1 MYKHLLKRI
10 IDVMLALMALIVL
23 SPIILPVMIALLLT
37 GEHYVF
43 YRQDRIG
50 YKNRTFKIWKFV
62 TMQKGSSKLG
72 TGSLT
77 LRNDPRVLPVGK
89 FLRRTKINEIPQI
102 LNVLIGNMSIV
113 GPRPMMEVDF
123 LKFPEQVQENIYNAR
138 PGITGIGSIIF
149 RDEEKWISKASGDP
163 HEFDKEVIAPHKGK
177 LELWYQENLSF
188 PSDAKLIFCTAWV
201 ILFPNSQLSY
211 KMFIG
216 LPAKPESLQ
225 ITEQEI
231 KTAAA

>member
-10 IDVMLALMALIVL
+10 IDIMLALISLIVL

-72 TGSLT
+72 AGSLT

-123 LKFPEQVQENIYNAR
+123 LKFPEQVQEKIYNAR

-188 PSDAKLIFCTAWV
+188 LSDAKLVFCTAWV
-201 ILFPNSQLSY
+201 ILFTNSQLPY
-211 KMFIG
+211 KLFKG
-216 LPAKPESLQ
+216 LPLKPGTLQ
-225 ITEQEI
+225 LVEQDM
-231 KTAAA
+231 KVAAA